1 VRQFR
6 SKEGVA
12 VVSELAGIRRGSL
25 CDEVIAQ
32 LREQISSGSWPVGE
46 RIPPESELIERLQ
59 VGRGTVREAIKAL
72 AHIGLLEVR
81 QGDGTYVKSRSE
93 LAGALR
99 RQMSNVTDVHVQE
112 VRRALEVEGA
122 RLAAKRHTPEDLR
135 AMADAL
141 DERDM
146 ASAVARQLGRWDESW
161 GLPWV
166 EADVR
171 FHQAVVA
178 ASHNPMLT
186 EMYLEMST
194 ELSSVLLRFATE
206 EDHEPFLVRG
216 HRTLLDAIRAGDEQ
230 AAVLEAMHNV
240 EDALERLS

>member
-1 VRQFR
+1 ML
-6 SKEGVA
+6 GVT
-12 VVSELAGIRRGSL
+12 ELAGIRRGSL

-93 LAGALR
+93 LAGVLR
-99 RQMSNVTDVHVQE
+99 RQMSTVTDVHVQE

-122 RLAAKRHTPEDLR
+122 RLAARRRTAQDLR

-141 DERDM
+141 AERDL
-146 ASAVARQLGRWDESW
+146 ASAGARELGRWDEAW
-161 GLPWV
+161 GVPWV

-171 FHQAVVA
+171 FHQTVVA
-178 ASHNPMLT
+178 ASHNPMLI
-186 EMYLEMST
+186 EMYLEMSA
-194 ELSSVLLRFATE
+194 ELSDAMRRFAE
-206 EDHEPFLVRG
+206 HEDHEPFMVRG
-216 HRTLLDAIRAGDEQ
+216 HRTLFDAIKAQDEQ

-240 EDALERLS
+240 EATLERLT

>member
-1 VRQFR
+1 M
-6 SKEGVA
+6 
-12 VVSELAGIRRGSL
+12 SELAGIRRGSL

-32 LREQISSGSWPVGE
+32 LREQIASGSWPVGE
-46 RIPPESELIERLQ
+46 RIPPESELVERLQ

-93 LAGALR
+93 LSGALR
-99 RQMSNVTDVHVQE
+99 RQISAVTDLHVQE

-122 RLAAKRHTPEDLR
+122 RLAAKRRTAQDLR
-135 AMADAL
+135 AMAAAL
-141 DERDM
+141 DERDEH
-146 ASAVARQLGRWDESW
+146 ARAARELGRWDESW
-161 GLPWV
+161 GVPWV

-186 EMYLEMST
+186 EMYLEMGA
-194 ELSSVLLRFATE
+194 ELAALLMTFAEE

-216 HRTLLDAIRAGDEQ
+216 HRTLLDAIRAQDEQ
-230 AAVLEAMHNV
+230 AASLEAMHNV
-240 EDALERLS
+240 ESALEKLEKHS

>member
-1 VRQFR
+1 M
-6 SKEGVA
+6 
-12 VVSELAGIRRGSL
+12 SELAGIRRGSL

-99 RQMSNVTDVHVQE
+99 RQMRTVTDVHIQE

-122 RLAAKRHTPEDLR
+122 RLAARRRTDEDLR
-135 AMADAL
+135 AMSDAL
-141 DERDM
+141 DERGDRK
-146 ASAVARQLGRWDESW
+146 S
-161 GLPWV
+161 
-166 EADVR
+166 
-171 FHQAVVA
+171 VV
-178 ASHNPMLT
+178 
-186 EMYLEMST
+186 
-194 ELSSVLLRFATE
+194 
-206 EDHEPFLVRG
+206 
-216 HRTLLDAIRAGDEQ
+216 
-230 AAVLEAMHNV
+230 
-240 EDALERLS
+240 

>member
-1 VRQFR
+1 M
-6 SKEGVA
+6 
-12 VVSELAGIRRGSL
+12 SELAGIRRGSL
-25 CDEVIAQ
+25 CDEVIEQ
-32 LREQISSGSWPVGE
+32 LREQISSGTWPVGE
-46 RIPPESELIERLQ
+46 RIPPESELVERLQ

-99 RQMSNVTDVHVQE
+99 RQMRNVTERHVQE

-122 RLAAKRHTPEDLR
+122 RLAATHRTDQDLA
-135 AMADAL
+135 AMAAAL
-141 DERDM
+141 DERDVH
-146 ASAVARQLGRWDESW
+146 AKVADDLGHWDKAW
-161 GLPWV
+161 GVPWV

-186 EMYLEMST
+186 EMYMEMSA
-194 ELSSVLLRFATE
+194 ELSALLLSAAAQ
-206 EDHEPFLVRG
+206 EDHEPYLVRG

-230 AAVLEAMHNV
+230 TAMLEAVHNI
-240 EDALERLS
+240 EAALDKLS

>member
-1 VRQFR
+1 M
-6 SKEGVA
+6 
-12 VVSELAGIRRGSL
+12 SELAGIRRGSL

-72 AHIGLLEVR
+72 AHIGLIEVR

-99 RQMSNVTDVHVQE
+99 RQMSNVTDVHIQE

-122 RLAAKRHTPEDLR
+122 RLAARRRTTEDLR

-141 DERDM
+141 DEREQ
-146 ASAVARQLGRWDESW
+146 ASAGARRLGRWDESW
-161 GLPWV
+161 GVPWV

-171 FHQAVVA
+171 FHQAVVL
-178 ASHNPMLT
+178 ASHNPMLI
-186 EMYLEMST
+186 EMYLEMGH
-194 ELSSVLLRFATE
+194 ELSSAMRRFAE
-206 EDHEPFLVRG
+206 HEDHEPFMVRG
-216 HRTLLDAIRAGDEQ
+216 HRTLFDAIQGGDEQ

-240 EDALERLS
+240 EATLERLG

>member
-1 VRQFR
+1 MT
-6 SKEGVA
+6 
-12 VVSELAGIRRGSL
+12 ELAGLRRGTL
-25 CDEVIAQ
+25 CDEVIAAI
-32 LREQISSGSWPVGE
+32 REQISSGSWPVGE
-46 RIPPESELIERLQ
+46 RIPAESELIERLQ

-99 RQMSNVTDVHVQE
+99 RQMGVYRNSHVQE
-112 VRRALEVEGA
+112 VRRALEVEAA
-122 RLAAKRHTPEDLR
+122 RLAASRRTEEDLR

-141 DERDM
+141 AERDL
-146 ASAVARQLGRWDESW
+146 AADAGHTLGRWDPVW
-161 GLPWV
+161 GTPWV

-186 EMYLEMST
+186 EMYLEMA
-194 ELSSVLLRFATE
+194 EQLSSVLTVLSSGT
-206 EDHEPFLVRG
+206 DHEPYLVRG
-216 HRTLLDAIRAGDEQ
+216 HRALLEAIEAGDTER
-230 AAVLEAMHNV
+230 AALEALHNV
-240 EDALERLS
+240 ETPVD

>member
-1 VRQFR
+1 
-6 SKEGVA
+6 
-12 VVSELAGIRRGSL
+12 VSELAGIRRGSL

-99 RQMSNVTDVHVQE
+99 RQMRTVTDLQVQE

-122 RLAAKRHTPEDLR
+122 RLAARRRTDEDLR
-135 AMADAL
+135 AMVDAL
-141 DERDM
+141 DERDL
-146 ASAVARQLGRWDESW
+146 AAGLAREVGHWDESW
-161 GLPWV
+161 GLSWV

-171 FHQAVVA
+171 FHQAVVS

-186 EMYLEMST
+186 EMYLEMGE
-194 ELSSVLLRFATE
+194 ELSSLLLRLAE
-206 EDHEPFLVRG
+206 QEDHEPFLVRG
-216 HRTLLDAIRAGDEQ
+216 HRTLLDAIEARDEQ
-230 AAVLEAMHNV
+230 GAAFEAMHNV
-240 EDALERLS
+240 EVTLDRLA

>member
-1 VRQFR
+1 
-6 SKEGVA
+6 
-12 VVSELAGIRRGSL
+12 VSELAGIRRGSL

-122 RLAAKRHTPEDLR
+122 RLAAKRRTEKDLR
-135 AMADAL
+135 AMLDAL
-141 DERDM
+141 DERDA
-146 ASAVARQLGRWDESW
+146 ASAGARELGGRWDESW
-161 GLPWV
+161 GVPWV

-171 FHQAVVA
+171 FHQAVVL

-186 EMYLEMST
+186 EMYLEMSV
-194 ELSSVLLRFATE
+194 ELSSAMRRFAE
-206 EDHEPFLVRG
+206 HQDHEPFLVRG

-240 EDALERLS
+240 EATLERLT

>member
-1 VRQFR
+1 M
-6 SKEGVA
+6 
-12 VVSELAGIRRGSL
+12 SELAGIRRGSL

-93 LAGALR
+93 LGGVLR
-99 RQMSNVTDVHVQE
+99 RQMRNVTDYHVQE

-122 RLAAKRHTPEDLR
+122 RMAAKRRTDEDLR
-135 AMADAL
+135 AMAEAL
-141 DERDM
+141 DERD
-146 ASAVARQLGRWDESW
+146 AAEAGARETGRWGESW
-161 GLPWV
+161 GRPWV

-186 EMYLEMST
+186 EMYLEMGE
-194 ELSSVLLRFATE
+194 ELSSSLMRFAAE
-206 EDHEPFLVRG
+206 KDHEPFLVRG
-216 HRTLLDAIRAGDEQ
+216 HRTLLEAIAAGDEQ

-240 EDALERLS
+240 ETALEQLG

>member
-1 VRQFR
+1 M
-6 SKEGVA
+6 
-12 VVSELAGIRRGSL
+12 SELAGLRRGSL
-25 CDEVIAQ
+25 CDEVIAG

-72 AHIGLLEVR
+72 AHAGLLEVR

-99 RQMSNVTDVHVQE
+99 REMGSYTDAHVQE

-122 RLAAKRHTPEDLR
+122 RLAASRRTDEDLR

-141 DERDM
+141 AERDL
-146 ASAVARQLGRWDESW
+146 SADRGRALGRWDPVW
-161 GLPWV
+161 AVPWV
-166 EADVR
+166 EADVK

-178 ASHNPMLT
+178 ASHNPLLT
-186 EMYLEMST
+186 EMYLEMA
-194 ELSSVLLRFATE
+194 EQLSSLLTNLSSA
-206 EDHEPFLVRG
+206 DQEPYLIRG
-216 HRTLLDAIRAGDEQ
+216 HRALLEAIEAGDAERAG
-230 AAVLEAMHNV
+230 LEALHNV
-240 EDALERLS
+240 ETPVQ

>member
-1 VRQFR
+1 
-6 SKEGVA
+6 
-12 VVSELAGIRRGSL
+12 LAGIRRGSL

-32 LREQISSGSWPVGE
+32 LREQISAGSWPVGE

-99 RQMSNVTDVHVQE
+99 RQMRTVTDLQVQE

-122 RLAAKRHTPEDLR
+122 RLAAKRRTDEDLR
-135 AMADAL
+135 AMLGAL
-141 DERDM
+141 DERD
-146 ASAVARQLGRWDESW
+146 VAAHLAREVGHWDASW

-186 EMYLEMST
+186 EMYLEMGE
-194 ELSSVLLRFATE
+194 ELSSLLMRLAE
-206 EDHEPFLVRG
+206 EESHEPFLVRG
-216 HRTLLDAIRAGDEQ
+216 HRTLYDAVEAGDEQ
-230 AAVLEAMHNV
+230 GAALEAMHNV
-240 EDALERLS
+240 EVTLDRLA

>member
-1 VRQFR
+1 M
-6 SKEGVA
+6 
-12 VVSELAGIRRGSL
+12 SELAGIRRGSL

-32 LREQISSGSWPVGE
+32 LREQIASGTWPVGE
-46 RIPPESELIERLQ
+46 RIPPESELVERLQ

-99 RQMSNVTDVHVQE
+99 RQMSNVTDIHVQE

-122 RLAAKRHTPEDLR
+122 RLAAKRRTDEDLA
-135 AMADAL
+135 AMVAAL
-141 DERDM
+141 DERDVH
-146 ASAVARQLGRWDESW
+146 AKAAQELGRWDDAW
-161 GLPWV
+161 GVPWV

-186 EMYLEMST
+186 EMYMEMSA
-194 ELSSVLLRFATE
+194 ELHASLQSFAQE
-206 EDHEPFLVRG
+206 EDHEPFLIRG
-216 HRTLLDAIRAGDEQ
+216 HRTLVDAIRARDEQ
-230 AAVLEAMHNV
+230 AAMLEATHNINNTL
-240 EDALERLS
+240 DRLA

>member
-1 VRQFR
+1 MT
-6 SKEGVA
+6 
-12 VVSELAGIRRGSL
+12 ELAGLRRGSL
-25 CDEVIAQ
+25 CDEVIAS
-32 LREQISSGSWPVGE
+32 LREQISSGAWPVGE

-81 QGDGTYVKSRSE
+81 QGDGTYVRSRSE

-99 RQMSNVTDVHVQE
+99 RQLGSYTDTDVQE

-122 RLAAKRHTPEDLR
+122 RLAATRRTEDDLR

-141 DERDM
+141 AERD
-146 ASAVARQLGRWDESW
+146 VAADAGRDLGRWDAVW
-161 GLPWV
+161 VTPWV
-166 EADVR
+166 RADVR

-186 EMYLEMST
+186 EMYLEMAEQLASLLT
-194 ELSSVLLRFATE
+194 TLSSAA
-206 EDHEPFLVRG
+206 DHDHYLVRG
-216 HRTLLDAIRAGDEQ
+216 HSALLEAIEAGDAER
-230 AAVLEAMHNV
+230 AAGEALHNV
-240 EDALERLS
+240 EKPVDQAAQ

>member
-1 VRQFR
+1 MT
-6 SKEGVA
+6 
-12 VVSELAGIRRGSL
+12 ELAGIRRGSL

-81 QGDGTYVKSRSE
+81 QGDGTYVKARSE
-93 LAGALR
+93 LAGVLR
-99 RQMSNVTDVHVQE
+99 RQMSAVTDVHVQE

-122 RLAAKRHTPEDLR
+122 RLAARRRTEDDLR
-135 AMADAL
+135 AMSDAL
-141 DERDM
+141 AERDL
-146 ASAVARQLGRWDESW
+146 ASAGARELGRWDDSW
-161 GLPWV
+161 GVPWV

-171 FHQAVVA
+171 FHQTVVV
-178 ASHNPMLT
+178 ASHNPMLI

-194 ELSSVLLRFATE
+194 ELSDAMRRFAE
-206 EDHEPFLVRG
+206 HQDHEPFMVRG
-216 HRTLLDAIRAGDEQ
+216 HRTLFDAIKAGDEQ

-240 EDALERLS
+240 EATLERLS

>member
-1 VRQFR
+1 V
-6 SKEGVA
+6 GA
-12 VVSELAGIRRGSL
+12 PVSELAGIRRGSL

-32 LREQISSGSWPVGE
+32 LREQIASGSWPVGE
-46 RIPPESELIERLQ
+46 RIPPESELVERLQ

-99 RQMSNVTDVHVQE
+99 RQMSGVTDIHVHE

-122 RLAAKRHTPEDLR
+122 RLAAKRRTDEDLR

-141 DERDM
+141 DERDL
-146 ASAVARQLGRWDESW
+146 ASKTARELGRWDESW

-166 EADVR
+166 ESDVR
-171 FHQAVVA
+171 FHQAVVI
-178 ASHNPMLT
+178 ASHNPMLI
-186 EMYLEMST
+186 EMYLEMSP
-194 ELSSVLLRFATE
+194 ELSASLLRFAE
-206 EDHEPFLVRG
+206 HEDHEPFLVRG

-240 EDALERLS
+240 EATLERLS

>member
-1 VRQFR
+1 MVT
-6 SKEGVA
+6 
-12 VVSELAGIRRGSL
+12 ELAGIRRGSL

-32 LREQISSGSWPVGE
+32 LREQIASGSWPVGE

-99 RQMSNVTDVHVQE
+99 RQMRKVVDLHVQE

-122 RLAAKRHTPEDLR
+122 RLAARRRTDEDLR
-135 AMADAL
+135 AMAAAL
-141 DERDM
+141 DERDVAARS
-146 ASAVARQLGRWDESW
+146 ASELGRWDDSW
-161 GLPWV
+161 GQPWV
-166 EADVR
+166 AADVR

-186 EMYLEMST
+186 EMYLEMSA
-194 ELSSVLLRFATE
+194 ELSALLTSFSQEA
-206 EDHEPFLVRG
+206 DHEPFLVRG

-230 AAVLEAMHNV
+230 AAALEAMHNV
-240 EDALERLS
+240 EAMLERLPS

>member
-1 VRQFR
+1 VV
-6 SKEGVA
+6 GVT
-12 VVSELAGIRRGSL
+12 ELAGIRRGSL

-32 LREQISSGSWPVGE
+32 LREQIASGSWPVGE

-99 RQMSNVTDVHVQE
+99 RQMRKVVDLHVQE

-122 RLAAKRHTPEDLR
+122 RLAARRRTDEDLR
-135 AMADAL
+135 AMAAAL
-141 DERDM
+141 DERDVAARS
-146 ASAVARQLGRWDESW
+146 ASELGRWDDSW
-161 GLPWV
+161 GQPWV
-166 EADVR
+166 AADVR

-186 EMYLEMST
+186 EMYLEMSA
-194 ELSSVLLRFATE
+194 ELSALLTSFSQEA
-206 EDHEPFLVRG
+206 DHEPFLVRG

-230 AAVLEAMHNV
+230 AAALEAMHNV
-240 EDALERLS
+240 EAMLERLPS

>member
-1 VRQFR
+1 
-6 SKEGVA
+6 
-12 VVSELAGIRRGSL
+12 VSELAGIRRGSL

-32 LREQISSGSWPVGE
+32 LRDQIASGTWPVGE
-46 RIPPESELIERLQ
+46 RIPPESELVERLQ

-99 RQMSNVTDVHVQE
+99 RQMRNVTELNVQE

-122 RLAAKRHTPEDLR
+122 RLAAQRRTEQDLA
-135 AMADAL
+135 AMTAAL
-141 DERDM
+141 DERDVH
-146 ASAVARQLGRWDESW
+146 AKAATELGRFDESW
-161 GLPWV
+161 GVPWV

-186 EMYLEMST
+186 EMYMEMSA
-194 ELSSVLLRFATE
+194 ELSALLLSSAE
-206 EDHEPFLVRG
+206 QSDHEPYLVRG
-216 HRTLLDAIRAGDEQ
+216 HRTLLDAIRAHDEQ
-230 AAVLEAMHNV
+230 TAMLEAVHNI
-240 EDALERLS
+240 ESALDRLS

>member
-1 VRQFR
+1 MT
-6 SKEGVA
+6 
-12 VVSELAGIRRGSL
+12 ELAGLRRGSL
-25 CDEVIAQ
+25 CDEVIAS
-32 LREQISSGSWPVGE
+32 LREQISSGAWPVGE

-81 QGDGTYVKSRSE
+81 QGDGTYVRSRSE

-99 RQMSNVTDVHVQE
+99 RRMGSYTDTHVQE
-112 VRRALEVEGA
+112 VRRALEVEAA
-122 RLAAKRHTPEDLR
+122 RLAASRRTEADLR

-141 DERDM
+141 AERD
-146 ASAVARQLGRWDESW
+146 VAADAGRALGRWDPVW
-161 GLPWV
+161 GTPWV

-186 EMYLEMST
+186 EIYLEMAEQLSAVLT
-194 ELSSVLLRFATE
+194 TLSSAT
-206 EDHEPFLVRG
+206 DHEPYLVRG
-216 HRTLLDAIRAGDEQ
+216 HRAL
-230 AAVLEAMHNV
+230 LEAIEAADAERAAQEALHNV
-240 EDALERLS
+240 ETPVE

>member
-1 VRQFR
+1 MVT
-6 SKEGVA
+6 
-12 VVSELAGIRRGSL
+12 ELAGIRRGSL

-32 LREQISSGSWPVGE
+32 LREQIASGSWPVGQ

-99 RQMSNVTDVHVQE
+99 RQMRKVVDLHVQE

-122 RLAAKRHTPEDLR
+122 RLAARRRTDEDLR
-135 AMADAL
+135 AMTAAL
-141 DERDM
+141 DERDVAARS
-146 ASAVARQLGRWDESW
+146 ASELGRWDDSW
-161 GLPWV
+161 GQPWV
-166 EADVR
+166 AADVR

-186 EMYLEMST
+186 EMYLEMSA
-194 ELSSVLLRFATE
+194 ELSALLTSFSQEA
-206 EDHEPFLVRG
+206 DHEPFLVRG

-230 AAVLEAMHNV
+230 AAALEAMHNV
-240 EDALERLS
+240 EAMLERLPS

>member
-1 VRQFR
+1 M
-6 SKEGVA
+6 
-12 VVSELAGIRRGSL
+12 SELAGIRRGSL
-25 CDEVIAQ
+25 CDEVITQ

-99 RQMSNVTDVHVQE
+99 RQMRNVTDVHVHE
-112 VRRALEVEGA
+112 VRRGLEVEGA
-122 RLAAKRHTPEDLR
+122 RLAAKRRTDEDLR
-135 AMADAL
+135 AMAAAL
-141 DERDM
+141 DERDV
-146 ASAVARQLGRWDESW
+146 ASAAGRELGRWDESW
-161 GLPWV
+161 GVPWV

-178 ASHNPMLT
+178 ASHNPMLN
-186 EMYLEMST
+186 ELYLEISA
-194 ELSSVLLRFATE
+194 ELSSSLLRFAE
-206 EDHEPFLVRG
+206 HEDHEPYLVRG
-216 HRTLLDAIRAGDEQ
+216 HRALLDMIRVGDEK
-230 AAVLEAMHNV
+230 AAVLEAMYNV
-240 EDALERLS
+240 EATLERLS

>member
-1 VRQFR
+1 ME
-6 SKEGVA
+6 KEKENVT
-12 VVSELAGIRRGSL
+12 ELAGIRRGSL

-32 LREQISSGSWPVGE
+32 LREQIASGSWPVGE

-99 RQMSNVTDVHVQE
+99 RKMRNVTDLQVQE

-122 RLAAKRHTPEDLR
+122 RLAACRRTDEDLR
-135 AMADAL
+135 AMAAAL
-141 DERDM
+141 DERD
-146 ASAVARQLGRWDESW
+146 VAGRLARELGRWDEAW
-161 GLPWV
+161 GRPWV

-178 ASHNPMLT
+178 ASHNPMLS
-186 EMYLEMST
+186 EMYLEMGE
-194 ELSSVLLRFATE
+194 ELASLLYRLAE
-206 EDHEPFLVRG
+206 QEDHEPFLVRG
-216 HRTLLDAIRAGDEQ
+216 HRTLFDAIKARDEQ
-230 AAVLEAMHNV
+230 GAALEAMHNV
-240 EDALERLS
+240 EVALERLS

>member
-1 VRQFR
+1 
-6 SKEGVA
+6 
-12 VVSELAGIRRGSL
+12 VSELAGIRRGSL

-32 LREQISSGSWPVGE
+32 IREQISSGSWPVGE

-99 RQMSNVTDVHVQE
+99 RQMRAVTHVHVQE

-122 RLAAKRHTPEDLR
+122 RLAATRHTPEDLR

-141 DERDM
+141 DERDV
-146 ASAVARQLGRWDESW
+146 ASAAGRELGRWEESW
-161 GLPWV
+161 GVPWV

-186 EMYLEMST
+186 EMYLEMSA
-194 ELSSVLLRFATE
+194 ELSFVLLRFAAE

-216 HRTLLDAIRAGDEQ
+216 HRTLLDAIRAGDEE

-240 EDALERLS
+240 ETAMELLS